1 MYLRTSPLVDT
12 VTVKVANVTKY
23 DDHQVEIR
31 EADTNLLIW
40 RAWDFE
46 PDFEY
51 NFKQQL
57 QRFIKNDLK
66 LARIAGLLNLFSS

>member
-1 MYLRTSPLVDT
+1 MRQQQDEPGRFSICSRQAAVVLDT

-57 QRFIKNDLK
+57 QRFIKN
-66 LARIAGLLNLFSS
+66 

>member
-1 MYLRTSPLVDT
+1 M
-12 VTVKVANVTKY
+12 
-23 DDHQVEIR
+23 
-31 EADTNLLIW
+31 W

-57 QRFIKNDLK
+57 QRFIKN
-66 LARIAGLLNLFSS
+66 

>member
-1 MYLRTSPLVDT
+1 MKDLLKNLPPLVDT

-46 PDFEY
+46 Y

-57 QRFIKNDLK
+57 QRFIKN
-66 LARIAGLLNLFSS
+66 

>member
-1 MYLRTSPLVDT
+1 MSLSYVFVPLALKPP
-12 VTVKVANVTKY
+12 VKVANVTKY

-57 QRFIKNDLK
+57 QRFLK
-66 LARIAGLLNLFSS
+66 R

>member
-1 MYLRTSPLVDT
+1 MYHCYWLDAVFR
-12 VTVKVANVTKY
+12 NCWEIEYKY

-57 QRFIKNDLK
+57 QRFIKN
-66 LARIAGLLNLFSS
+66 

>member
-1 MYLRTSPLVDT
+1 LVDT

-31 EADTNLLIW
+31 ETDTNLLIW

-57 QRFIKNDLK
+57 QRFIKN
-66 LARIAGLLNLFSS
+66 